1 MDIDDR
7 RDKAC
12 IWRAQH
18 ITIHSIFLD
27 TKDKFKCLQA
37 NGTLGGNKLAAQAAG
52 AETLPDEASRIG

>member
-1 MDIDDR
+1 MDIADR

-18 ITIHSIFLD
+18 ITIHFIFLD
-27 TKDKFKCLQA
+27 TKDEFKCLQT

-52 AETLPDEASRIG
+52 ADPSR